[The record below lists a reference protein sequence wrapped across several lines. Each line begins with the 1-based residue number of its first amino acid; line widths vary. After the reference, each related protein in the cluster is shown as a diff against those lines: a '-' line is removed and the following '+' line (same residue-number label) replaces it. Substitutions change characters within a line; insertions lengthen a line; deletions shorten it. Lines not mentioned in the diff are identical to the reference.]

1 MSLVSKDLPAF
12 IAGDWGTSNL
22 RLTLCDTEGRPL
34 DTRKGPGAAEARGR
48 HAEIF
53 DAETAAWR
61 NQHGELPAV
70 LSGMAGSTIGWLEVP
85 YLPCPA
91 ELDELAENPARVRD
105 RVFIVSGMR
114 CVNPLGAPDV
124 MRGEE
129 TQLLGARH
137 VDASLEKGK
146 RLVCM
151 PGTHTKWV
159 SLHEGVV
166 QEFLT
171 APTGEL
177 FAMLCEHS
185 LLVRDKA
192 TPVTYQPADFERG
205 LAESARHPEVNL
217 LHRLFQSRSLRI
229 DKQLTAEGAA
239 SWMSGLLIGS
249 DVGGALALFADL
261 PRASPVFVIG
271 AAHLTESYSRALA
284 RHGRKVA
291 CIDGDEAALAGLTYV
306 HQELARQK
314 KHEPQIMSPES

>member
-1 MSLVSKDLPAF
+1 MTSGAAF

-22 RLTLCDTEGRPL
+22 RLTLCDAEGRPL
-34 DTRKGPGAAEARGR
+34 DVRKGPGAAESRGR

-53 DAETAAWR
+53 DALSADWHAA
-61 NQHGELPAV
+61 HGALPAM
-70 LSGMAGSTIGWLEVP
+70 LSGMVGSTIGWLEVP

-91 ELDELAENPARVRD
+91 ELYELAEDPARVREG
-105 RVFIVSGMR
+105 VFIVSGMR
-114 CVNPLGAPDV
+114 CSNPLGAPDV

-137 VDASLEKGK
+137 LDASLDAGK
-146 RLVCM
+146 QLVCM

-185 LLVRDKA
+185 VLVRDKT
-192 TPVTYQPADFERG
+192 TPVAHQPADFERG

-217 LHRLFQSRSLRI
+217 LHRLFQGRSLRI

-249 DVGGALALFADL
+249 DVGGALALFPDL

-271 AAHLTESYSRALA
+271 APQLTESYARALA
-284 RHGRKVA
+284 RHGRKTV
-291 CIDGDEAALAGLTYV
+291 CIEGDKAALAGLTYV
-306 HQELARQK
+306 HQELERQR
-314 KHEPQIMSPES
+314 S